1 MRAAADIRFAV
12 PEDAAALVAI
22 AEAAYQPYIAEMGRK
37 PAPMVA
43 DFDAHIAQDIC
54 LVLWLAGEVAGYA
67 IILDRADGYW
77 LENIAVHPA
86 HHKKGLGTALI
97 EAVEAFIRPKA
108 GHYQLYTNIVMQR
121 NARWYLALG
130 FALTK
135 QAMEDGFHRLYFK
148 KTLSQEIDEY
158 DK

>member
-1 MRAAADIRFAV
+1 MCAAADIRPAM

-43 DFDAHIAQDIC
+43 DFDAHIAKDIC
-54 LVLWLAGEVAGYA
+54 LVLWLAGKITGYA

-77 LENIAVHPA
+77 LENIAVHPE

-97 EAVEAFIRPKA
+97 EAVEAVIRPRA
-108 GHYQLYTNIVMQR
+108 DHYQLYTNIVMLS
-121 NARWYLALG
+121 NARWYLSLG
-130 FALTK
+130 FKQTK
-135 QAMEDGFHRLYFK
+135 EAVEDGFHRLYFK
-148 KTLSQEIDEY
+148 KTLSQ
-158 DK
+158 

>member
-1 MRAAADIRFAV
+1 MGAAADIRPAM

-43 DFDAHIAQDIC
+43 DFDAHIAKDIC
-54 LVLWLAGEVAGYA
+54 LVLWLAGKIAGYA

-77 LENIAVHPA
+77 LENIAVHPE

-97 EAVEAFIRPKA
+97 EAVEAFIRPRA
-108 GHYQLYTNIVMQR
+108 DHYQLYTNIVMQS
-121 NARWYLALG
+121 NARWYLSLG
-130 FALTK
+130 FKQTK
-135 QAMEDGFHRLYFK
+135 EAIEDGFHRLYLK
-148 KTLSQEIDEY
+148 KNLSQ
-158 DK
+158 